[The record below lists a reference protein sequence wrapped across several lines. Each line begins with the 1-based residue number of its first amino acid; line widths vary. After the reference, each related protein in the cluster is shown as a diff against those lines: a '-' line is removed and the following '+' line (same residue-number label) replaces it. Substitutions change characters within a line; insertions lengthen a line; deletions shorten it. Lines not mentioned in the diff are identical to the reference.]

1 MVKHTEARVTED
13 LATLIQV
20 GTAEIHT
27 MVTGTQDG
35 IETHMEVILVVM
47 VGLMVV
53 MTGMEVLATMED
65 TIRVGIEHTG
75 GNRVQE
81 DMEATI
87 GDS

>member
-1 MVKHTEARVTED
+1 MVKHTEARVSED
-13 LATLIQV
+13 LATRIQV
-20 GTAEIHT
+20 DTAGIHT
-27 MVTGTQDG
+27 MVTETQDG

-53 MTGMEVLATMED
+53 ITGMEILATMED

-75 GNRVQE
+75 GNRIQE